1 MKLITAFITLFF
13 LVSGIQAQNSKLPNI
28 KVKALNGKM
37 VEARDIQEEGKPMVI
52 NFWATWCKPCVKEL
66 NAIRDIYPDW
76 EDEANFQFV
85 AVSIDDSRS
94 QHNVAPFVKGRN
106 WEYEVYLDS
115 NSELKRAL
123 NVVNVPHTLLFDKE
137 GKLVWQHS
145 GYSVG
150 DEDLLFEKILQ
161 YSK

>member
-1 MKLITAFITLFF
+1 MKQLTTFLLLFTIASCVF
-13 LVSGIQAQNSKLPNI
+13 AQKTNLPKI
-28 KVKALNGKM
+28 KVKSLDGKM
-37 VEARDIQEEGKPMVI
+37 IEIGDVQKEGMPMVI

-66 NAIRDIYPDW
+66 NAINDIYPDW
-76 EDEANFQFV
+76 EEEANFQFV

-106 WEYEVYLDS
+106 WEYEVYLDT

-123 NVVNVPHTLLFDKE
+123 NVVNVPHTFLYDKE

-145 GYSVG
+145 GYTVG
-150 DEDLLFEKILQ
+150 DEDVLFEKILQ
-161 YSK
+161 YSR